1 MDEFN
6 AGAGGMLFLFL
17 AIWLGLKSPQGRVI
31 FARTVCTPIT
41 DIIVSVG
48 IAVLIGA
55 NGTGLMMNALGIGVG
70 TGVALRLWDSATHLI
85 YSEIHANIDQQIEIQ
100 MNKLKRS

>member
-17 AIWLGLKSPQGRVI
+17 AIWLGLKSPAGRVA

-41 DIIVSVG
+41 DILVTVG

-70 TGVALRLWDSATHLI
+70 TGVALRLWDSATHLL
-85 YSEIHANIDQQIEIQ
+85 YADIHHKIDVAIEEQIRR
-100 MNKLKRS
+100 LKR